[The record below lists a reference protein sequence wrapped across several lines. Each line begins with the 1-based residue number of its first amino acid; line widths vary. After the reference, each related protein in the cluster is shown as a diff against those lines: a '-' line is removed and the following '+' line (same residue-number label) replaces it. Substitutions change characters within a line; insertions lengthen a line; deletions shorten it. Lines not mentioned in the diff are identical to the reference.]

1 MVTRK
6 GKVQTG
12 MNRRRV
18 RASQAA
24 LQEERHRPEVFDIVW
39 RMASTFILVVAAL
52 LRIYDH
58 GLKPLHHD
66 EGVNGFFL
74 QRLVKDGI
82 YNYDPSNYHG
92 PTLYYLTLAST
103 SLNNFFYGHFGLSTV
118 AVRLVP
124 ALFGVATIWLVLCL
138 RRHIGSIGA
147 LVAAA
152 LLAVS
157 PGAVYMSRYFIHESL
172 FVFFTLGIVVA
183 WLKYADMEP
192 PDEPREKFGVV
203 VVASAA
209 LLLIATL
216 GAVYRPAH
224 YRFEVISLLI
234 SLVALVMSLWVYD
247 GERSTYLIL
256 ASISAALLFATKET
270 AMISAGVLLIAA
282 VSSIIYLHIRQ
293 PPPVET
299 KKKKQ
304 KHQRRKSVSRPS
316 VRAQLRQALERFGGP
331 THILVL
337 SFAALAVFVLVG
349 VVFYSSFFTNQKGVA
364 AAFET
369 FKIWAK
375 TGTKDHNQVWYKY
388 LIWLTREESPS
399 LMLGAA
405 GIVLAVWRATNRFV
419 IVAALWAF
427 GIVAAYSLIPYKTPW
442 LMLSFIVPLAIIG
455 GYAVETFYH
464 IADDLF
470 ERSLIVGIT
479 TVALGVGAAQ
489 TVSLNFLHYDDEK
502 YVYVYAHTV
511 REFMPMVDDVNRMAK
526 LAGTGPQ
533 TGITVMSPDYW
544 PLPWYLRDYTRVGY
558 YGRMTQ
564 SFEPIIICSEAQEEE
579 FKSVY
584 DADNRYR
591 RINSYPLR
599 PGVVLVLYVRS
610 TVLDNQPS
618 PAPATT
624 EGNSPANQK

>member
-1 MVTRK
+1 MSGLTWAI
-6 GKVQTG
+6 
-12 MNRRRV
+12 
-18 RASQAA
+18 ASGA
-24 LQEERHRPEVFDIVW
+24 
-39 RMASTFILVVAAL
+39 ILLVGTL
-52 LRIYDH
+52 LRIYDLA
-58 GLKPLHHD
+58 LKPLHHD

-92 PTLYYLTLAST
+92 PTLYYLTLPGT
-103 SLNNFFYGHFGLSTV
+103 SFNSFFYGHSGLSTV

-124 ALFGVATIWLVLCL
+124 AFFGVATILLVLCL
-138 RRHIGSIGA
+138 RRRIGSISA
-147 LVAAA
+147 LTAAA

-172 FVFFTLGIVVA
+172 FAFFTLGIVVA
-183 WLKYADMEP
+183 WLKYADTEP
-192 PDEPREKFGVV
+192 PEERREQFGVV
-203 VVASAA
+203 VVAAA
-209 LLLIATL
+209 ATLVIATL
-216 GAVYRPAH
+216 GAVYRPAY
-224 YRFEVISLLI
+224 YRFEVVALLI
-234 SLVALVMSLWVYD
+234 SLVALVASLWIYD
-247 GERSTYLIL
+247 GERSTYLML

-304 KHQRRKSVSRPS
+304 KHQRKKSASRPGAA
-316 VRAQLRQALERFGGP
+316 AQLRQALERFGSP
-331 THILVL
+331 AHIAVV

-349 VVFYSSFFTNQKGVA
+349 VVFYSSFFTNPKGVA

-369 FKIWAK
+369 FKIWAR
-375 TGTKDHNQVWYKY
+375 TGTKDHNQVWYRY
-388 LIWLTREESPS
+388 LVWMTREESPS

-405 GIVLAVWRATNRFV
+405 GVVLAVWRAPSRFV
-419 IVAALWAF
+419 VVVALWAF
-427 GIVAAYSLIPYKTPW
+427 GIMAAYSLIPYKTPW
-442 LMLSFIVPLAIIG
+442 LMLNFIVPLAIIG

-464 IADDLF
+464 LSDDLF

-479 TVALGVGAAQ
+479 TVAIGFGAVQ
-489 TVSLNFLHYDDEK
+489 TVSLNFLHYDDEN

-511 REFMPMVDDVNRMAK
+511 RQFMPMVDDVHRMAK
-526 LAGTGPQ
+526 LAGTGTQ
-533 TGITVMSPDYW
+533 TGITLMAPDYW
-544 PLPWYLRDYTRVGY
+544 PLPWYLRDYTKVGY

-564 SFEPIIICSEAQEEE
+564 SFEPIIICSEAQEAE
-579 FKSVY
+579 FKNTY
-584 DADNRYR
+584 DVDNRYR

-610 TVLDNQPS
+610 SVLDNQPIT
-618 PAPATT
+618 APTTT
-624 EGNSPANQK
+624 ERNSSNNLK